1 MKNKIRLRKQMNPMQ
16 KFFKEIFFFFSDT
29 SLGCNTEDNLRPKK
43 KKKMLRANSQK
54 RHTERNRK

>member
-16 KFFKEIFFFFSDT
+16 KFFKEIFFFFSGT

-43 KKKMLRANSQK
+43 KKNAKSKL
-54 RHTERNRK
+54 TEKTH